1 MLKIDSFF
9 FCFCSQVC
17 HLPRLSDHSSAASDY
32 EERMSK
38 GCWEAGRDHWWHDAM
53 KDASEGLVTTPI
65 LGFFSLYALRRLGR
79 RKWNQKRASDLTS
92 GFRRMRGGVDG
103 RRGPPLYAL
112 HLGVDR
118 KTQGRPSH
126 HSRVHAI
133 RGYYLQV
140 FIRLPGKRIFLLL
153 RSATV
158 NN

>member
-1 MLKIDSFF
+1 
-9 FCFCSQVC
+9 
-17 HLPRLSDHSSAASDY
+17 
-32 EERMSK
+32 MSK

-126 HSRVHAI
+126 HSRIHAI
-133 RGYYLQV
+133 RSYYLQV
-140 FIRLPGKRIFLLL
+140 FIRLPGSKRIFYYCGPPQLTTDHCSSWGSPASLLL
-153 RSATV
+153 PAIEAIKAC
-158 NN
+158 